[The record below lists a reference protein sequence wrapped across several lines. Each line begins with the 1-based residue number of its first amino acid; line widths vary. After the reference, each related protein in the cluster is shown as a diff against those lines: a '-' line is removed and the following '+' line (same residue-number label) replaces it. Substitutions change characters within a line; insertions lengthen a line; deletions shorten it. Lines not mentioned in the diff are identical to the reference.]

1 MNMKKNLFIC
11 LLLVQYLPLAAQYK
25 YEETVTYP
33 AAPGMKAVYH
43 DGHWELQDRQ
53 GRKILPY
60 NLAEDPP
67 QFRDGITQIARYVG
81 DHRVRFGFIDTQGRE
96 VIPSDLTYVYYWQ
109 DDRIVA
115 DKDHMG
121 VMDFSGKT
129 IIPFIYEYVIPPM
142 GNAVAAQRKSDG
154 KWGFLDIRTGRQLK
168 AFVYDEVHERS
179 YNAQKG
185 TVEVEQGDETIE
197 LNIHTA
203 HPSAVNNN
211 VASGPKAPPRREAD
225 PRLYTW
231 KDTKLFYADT
241 VNRLVS
247 IYDKKQKKTL
257 VFGFDEIPEPYFT
270 EDEYSGLIV
279 CVSDGKYG
287 IIDHDG
293 SIAESFIY
301 PVNDDYIIHRGMH
314 YVYFYDK
321 QSTDFW
327 LIQWGIGGKFY
338 GGDLDIK
345 NNH

>member
-96 VIPSDLTYVYYWQ
+96 VIPPDLTYVYYWQ

-142 GNAVAAQRKSDG
+142 GNTVAVQRKSDR

-168 AFVYDEVHERS
+168 AFVYDEVYERS

-185 TVEVEQGDETIE
+185 TVEVEQGDETYDII
-197 LNIHTA
+197 LR
-203 HPSAVNNN
+203 NN
-211 VASGPKAPPRREAD
+211 
-225 PRLYTW
+225 
-231 KDTKLFYADT
+231 
-241 VNRLVS
+241 LV
-247 IYDKKQKKTL
+247 KTL
-257 VFGFDEIPEPYFT
+257 CALFGVEDLETANLREKAGSYLNSIGLT
-270 EDEYSGLIV
+270 E
-279 CVSDGKYG
+279 
-287 IIDHDG
+287 
-293 SIAESFIY
+293 
-301 PVNDDYIIHRGMH
+301 
-314 YVYFYDK
+314 K
-321 QSTDFW
+321 Q
-327 LIQWGIGGKFY
+327 
-338 GGDLDIK
+338 LDALK
-345 NNH
+345 MKLGV